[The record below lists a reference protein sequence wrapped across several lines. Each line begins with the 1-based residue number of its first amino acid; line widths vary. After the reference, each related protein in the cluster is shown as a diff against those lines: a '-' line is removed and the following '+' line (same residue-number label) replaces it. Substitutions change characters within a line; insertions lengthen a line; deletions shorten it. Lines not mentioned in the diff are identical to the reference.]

1 LMLAVQ
7 SRWLPAGGMVGVGAE
22 SVPLASWLWD
32 VARHMI
38 LPVSILVLSAQP
50 ILLRHI
56 RAAVAETLHEPFV
69 HAAEAHG
76 ISRSRLLWRYAL
88 SASANPLISLF
99 GFSIG
104 ALLSGSLL
112 WKWSRAGRGEHLV

>member
-1 LMLAVQ
+1 MLAVQ
-7 SRWLPAGGMVGVGAE
+7 SRWLPAGGMAAVGAE
-22 SVPLASWLWD
+22 SLPFAARLWD
-32 VARHMI
+32 LARHMI

-50 ILLRHI
+50 ILVRHI
-56 RAAVAETLHEPFV
+56 RAAVAENLHEGFV

-88 SASANPLISLF
+88 SAAANPLISLF

-104 ALLSGSLL
+104 ALLSGSLFV
-112 WKWSRAGRGEHLV
+112 E